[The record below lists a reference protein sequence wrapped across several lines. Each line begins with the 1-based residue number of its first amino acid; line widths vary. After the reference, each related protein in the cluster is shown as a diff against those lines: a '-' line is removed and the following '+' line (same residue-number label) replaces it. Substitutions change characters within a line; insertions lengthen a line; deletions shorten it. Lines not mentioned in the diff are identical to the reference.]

1 MNKYEK
7 YIIQDL
13 LPLYEEDLLSDET
26 KEWLD
31 LKLEEKQEYRQ
42 LLQKLQKPLEK
53 GDIPEIT
60 DAEREKMF
68 QKIHR
73 KLTIYQFIFVAISF
87 ILAIQTALLNDS
99 FGFILSYT
107 VLGFVVYLFYS
118 NMKMVFLLSFV
129 PIFIWSV
136 FAGIFGFSNEP
147 VDQELSAFAYGFSVF
162 QMALILSAIHYLF
175 AFIGSLIALIFKKI
189 KNEENIK

>member
-31 LKLEEKQEYRQ
+31 MKLEEKQEYKL

-53 GDIPEIT
+53 GDIPEVT
-60 DAEREKMF
+60 DADREKMF
-68 QKIHR
+68 KKIHR

-87 ILAIQTALLNDS
+87 ILSIQTALLNDS
-99 FGFILSYT
+99 FGFIPSYT

-136 FAGIFGFSNEP
+136 LAGIFGFSNEP
-147 VDQELSAFAYGFSVF
+147 VDKELSAFAYGFNVF

-175 AFIGSLIALIFKKI
+175 AFVGSLIALIFKKM